1 MTGETERPGPA
12 PSFVLCP
19 PACAEAVRAAL
30 PPGCDL
36 VVAGSPEEA
45 RAAFAARAGALG
57 AEGGGAGEMTLDGR
71 TFDLTTL
78 ERAVFDVL
86 SRTPGRTVSRA
97 ELLRQIHGTA
107 AGSVLPRVVDSTV
120 SRLRRKLG
128 PSGWRV
134 QTVWG
139 RGYRWN
145 AGERPSASP
154 FLTALRWSAG
164 TLGVLVVA
172 ALFLARPP
180 AGERRAGVPDRA
192 PEANAKAARAATAA
206 PVEVAAE
213 APVEMVAGDPGDLW
227 VAGYR
232 GNLDGD
238 EEALGDVWEGECEDL
253 GDEGV
258 LSRYVRFADVE
269 LADVEP
275 AALVECAYGDDWFDG
290 SLAQVQGGDASMARS
305 LLCGRFE
312 GTSPP
317 SAPAMPAAPARRA
330 EGAVAAAPAAV
341 AAAPAPAEAVGG
353 SGLPLDSLAPL
364 PPKDGF
370 EVHELTEEDK
380 TLSNLARTLGVPLAE
395 LLAANPQIAD
405 PDRVRAGQPVY
416 VPAARARSD
425 RAAEPPAD
433 R

>member
-172 ALFLARPP
+172 ALLLARPP
-180 AGERRAGVPDRA
+180 ADDRRAGA
-192 PEANAKAARAATAA
+192 PEAKAKAAGAPAGAAIAA
-206 PVEVAAE
+206 PVEVAAV
-213 APVEMVAGDPGDLW
+213 AAIGDGGDLGDAGDFEDL
-227 VAGYR
+227 
-232 GNLDGD
+232 GD
-238 EEALGDVWEGECEDL
+238 EEALGGVWEGECEDL

-269 LADVEP
+269 P
-275 AALVECAYGDDWFDG
+275 AALVGYAQGDDGFDG
-290 SLAQVQGGDASMARS
+290 SLAQVQGGDAPMARS

-317 SAPAMPAAPARRA
+317 SAPARRA

-341 AAAPAPAEAVGG
+341 AAAPAPAEAVDG

-405 PDRVRAGQPVY
+405 PDRVRVGQPVY
-416 VPAARARSD
+416 VPAARARSN

>member
-172 ALFLARPP
+172 ALLLARPP
-180 AGERRAGVPDRA
+180 AGERRAGAPDGA
-192 PEANAKAARAATAA
+192 PEAKAAGAATAA

-238 EEALGDVWEGECEDL
+238 EEALGDVWEGECEEL
-253 GDEGV
+253 GDEGI
-258 LSRYVRFADVE
+258 LSRHVRF
-269 LADVEP
+269 ADVEP
-275 AALVECAYGDDWFDG
+275 AALLECAYDYDGFDG

-330 EGAVAAAPAAV
+330 EGAVAAAPVTV
-341 AAAPAPAEAVGG
+341 AAASAPAEAVGG
-353 SGLPLDSLAPL
+353 SGLPFDSLAPL

-405 PDRVRAGQPVY
+405 PDRVRVGQPVY
-416 VPAARARSD
+416 VPAARANRA

>member
-45 RAAFAARAGALG
+45 RAAFAARAGAPG

-172 ALFLARPP
+172 ALLLARPP
-180 AGERRAGVPDRA
+180 AGERRAGAPDGA
-192 PEANAKAARAATAA
+192 PEAKAAGAATAA

-232 GNLDGD
+232 GNIDGD

-269 LADVEP
+269 P
-275 AALVECAYGDDWFDG
+275 AALVGYAQGDDGFDG

-341 AAAPAPAEAVGG
+341 AAASAPAEAVGG

-405 PDRVRAGQPVY
+405 PDRVRVGQPIY
-416 VPAARARSD
+416 VPVVREQRA